1 MVDKS
6 PNHLTERGA
15 LPFWLKISISSHTEE
30 TNKALLAMLQPEFDA
45 IDSKRVRLQVTPT
58 RNQLE
63 FHLAAKDVKALR
75 AASTSLL
82 RLFMVA
88 EGVLH
93 LTMIQTSGEES
104 HE

>member
-1 MVDKS
+1 MVGKEATARTDKE
-6 PNHLTERGA
+6 PMQ
-15 LPFWLKISISSHTEE
+15 FWLIMRIIDQKGSTTE
-30 TNKALLAMLQPEFDA
+30 ALLAMLQPEFDA

-82 RLFMVA
+82 RLFVVA
-88 EGVLH
+88 EGVLQ
-93 LTMIQTSGEES
+93 LTKSHNRGEEN
-104 HE
+104 E